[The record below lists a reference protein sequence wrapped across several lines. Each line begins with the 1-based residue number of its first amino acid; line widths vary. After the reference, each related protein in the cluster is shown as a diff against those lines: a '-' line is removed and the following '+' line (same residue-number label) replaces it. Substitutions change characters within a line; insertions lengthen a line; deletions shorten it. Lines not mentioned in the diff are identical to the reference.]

1 MIKLDLKAES
11 PELEALKSYLEE
23 NVSQVLADKIN
34 KGVRIE
40 KDGKTLINKKTLE
53 TFMNYAQGEAQKL
66 ASKGARYACI
76 KSDIVFGWA
85 IHYFEED
92 SIEGTLYNEDGT
104 PYKPTSKPTTKP
116 VKSAPTTVVSKPT
129 KPESKQFTLFDL
141 VAEPTPKVEEK
152 TLEID
157 TEQDES
163 PAFDVDMET
172 GEIISRNPQEKPKG
186 SGLYQQYM
194 HYVNATPNAVVIM
207 RIGDFYEI
215 FGECAVDIGN
225 KLELTITGRDCGL
238 EERVPMIG
246 FPYHA
251 ADNYIRKI
259 RDFYNVFI
267 VDGTSTKFLPY
278 AIHVDDDD
286 EYEDEPSEEE
296 MREFDG
302 DVSEELHLEN
312 VNSIDDEDEGL
323 DLDYMKHID
332 KEAFMVLVELLDDKL
347 EVQ

>member
-66 ASKGARYACI
+66 ATKGARYACI

-116 VKSAPTTVVSKPT
+116 VKSAPATVVSKPA

-141 VAEPTPKVEEK
+141 VAEPKPKVEEK
-152 TLEID
+152 ALEID
-157 TEQDES
+157 TKQDES

-172 GEIISRNPQEKPKG
+172 GEII
-186 SGLYQQYM
+186 
-194 HYVNATPNAVVIM
+194 
-207 RIGDFYEI
+207 
-215 FGECAVDIGN
+215 
-225 KLELTITGRDCGL
+225 
-238 EERVPMIG
+238 
-246 FPYHA
+246 
-251 ADNYIRKI
+251 
-259 RDFYNVFI
+259 
-267 VDGTSTKFLPY
+267 
-278 AIHVDDDD
+278 
-286 EYEDEPSEEE
+286 
-296 MREFDG
+296 
-302 DVSEELHLEN
+302 
-312 VNSIDDEDEGL
+312 
-323 DLDYMKHID
+323 
-332 KEAFMVLVELLDDKL
+332 
-347 EVQ
+347 

>member
-23 NVSQVLADKIN
+23 NVSQILADKIN

-66 ASKGARYACI
+66 AAKGARYACI

-92 SIEGTLYNEDGT
+92 NIEGTLYNEDST
-104 PYKPTSKPTTKP
+104 PYKPAPKTVPKP
-116 VKSAPTTVVSKPT
+116 VKSAPATVVSKPA

-157 TEQDES
+157 TKQDDS
-163 PAFDVDMET
+163 PDFDVDMET
-172 GEIISRNPQEKPKG
+172 GEIISRKPQEKPKG

-194 HYVNATPNAVVIM
+194 HYVNVTPNAVVIM

-215 FGECAVDIGN
+215 FGERAVDIGN

-286 EYEDEPSEEE
+286 EYEDELSEEE

-302 DVSEELHLEN
+302 DIDEEIPVETDMDN
-312 VNSIDDEDEGL
+312 NDDNELNDIE
-323 DLDYMKHID
+323 YMKYID
-332 KEAFMVLVELLDDKL
+332 KDSFMVLVEFLDDKL
-347 EVQ
+347 DVQ

>member
-85 IHYFEED
+85 IHYFEEA

-104 PYKPTSKPTTKP
+104 PYKPAPKTAPKP

-152 TLEID
+152 TLEFD

-286 EYEDEPSEEE
+286 EYEDELSEEE

-347 EVQ
+347 DVQ

>member
-23 NVSQVLADKIN
+23 NVSQILADKIN

-66 ASKGARYACI
+66 AAKGARYACI

-92 SIEGTLYNEDGT
+92 NIEGTLYNEDGT
-104 PYKPTSKPTTKP
+104 PYKPAPKTVPKP
-116 VKSAPTTVVSKPT
+116 VKSAPATVVSKPA

-157 TEQDES
+157 TKQDDS
-163 PAFDVDMET
+163 PDFDVDMET
-172 GEIISRNPQEKPKG
+172 GEIISRKPQEKPKD

-194 HYVNATPNAVVIM
+194 HYVNVTPNAVVIM

-215 FGECAVDIGN
+215 FGERAVDIGN

-286 EYEDEPSEEE
+286 EYEDELSEEE

-302 DVSEELHLEN
+302 DIDEEIPIETDMDN
-312 VNSIDDEDEGL
+312 NDDNELNDIE
-323 DLDYMKHID
+323 YMKYID
-332 KEAFMVLVELLDDKL
+332 KDAFMVLVEFLDDKL
-347 EVQ
+347 DVQ